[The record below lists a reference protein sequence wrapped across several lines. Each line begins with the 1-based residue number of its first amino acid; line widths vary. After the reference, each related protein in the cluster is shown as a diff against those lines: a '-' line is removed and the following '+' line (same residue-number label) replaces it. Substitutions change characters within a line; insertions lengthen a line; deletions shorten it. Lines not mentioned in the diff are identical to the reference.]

1 MNYIQDVIAGFKSL
15 PAHGMAAVG
24 VLLLYAVESEI
35 RFGKKART
43 MWAGPADRWSTIAVA
58 LASAVP
64 VLGFIFA
71 MRGES
76 SAFLRALPL
85 WLRDPGTLPG
95 MPLIA
100 WTGVGLGVI
109 GVLLRLWALLTLRQR
124 YTRTL
129 RVDEGHLVERGAAY
143 KLVRHPG
150 YLGSLLCLNGLGL
163 ASGNL
168 IVFLAT
174 LVATI
179 AAYTYRIRVE
189 EEMLVTAFGA
199 SYERYQREVPAL
211 LPLLRRGRS
220 SADNA
225 D

>member
-1 MNYIQDVIAGFKSL
+1 MNYIEDFIAGFRSL

-35 RFGKKART
+35 RFGAKART
-43 MWAGPADRWSTIAVA
+43 MWAGPADRWSTIAVS
-58 LASAVP
+58 LASCVP
-64 VLGFIFA
+64 VLGLIVA
-71 MRGES
+71 MRGDQS
-76 SAFLRALPL
+76 TLLRALPL

-100 WTGVGLGVI
+100 WVGVGLGVAGI
-109 GVLLRLWALLTLRQR
+109 LLRLWALLTLRQR

-163 ASGNL
+163 ASGNAV
-168 IVFLAT
+168 VFLAT
-174 LVATI
+174 VIATT
-179 AAYTYRIRVE
+179 AAYAYRIRVE
-189 EEMLVTAFGA
+189 EEMLVTAFGD
-199 SYERYQREVPAL
+199 SYERYRREVPAL
-211 LPLLRRGRS
+211 LPFLR
-220 SADNA
+220 
-225 D
+225 

>member
-1 MNYIQDVIAGFKSL
+1 MNYIEDFIAGFRSL
-15 PAHGMAAVG
+15 PAHGLAAVG

-35 RFGKKART
+35 RFGAKART
-43 MWAGPADRWSTIAVA
+43 MWAGPADRWSTIMVS
-58 LASAVP
+58 LASCVP

-71 MRGES
+71 MRGDKS
-76 SAFLRALPL
+76 TLLRALPL

-100 WTGVGLGVI
+100 WVGVGLGLA

-163 ASGNL
+163 ASGNAV
-168 IVFLAT
+168 VFLAT
-174 LVATI
+174 LVATM
-179 AAYTYRIRVE
+179 AAYAYRIRVE
-189 EEMLVTAFGA
+189 EEMLLAAFGE
-199 SYERYQREVPAL
+199 SYERYRREVPAL
-211 LPLLRRGRS
+211 LPFLR
-220 SADNA
+220 
-225 D
+225 